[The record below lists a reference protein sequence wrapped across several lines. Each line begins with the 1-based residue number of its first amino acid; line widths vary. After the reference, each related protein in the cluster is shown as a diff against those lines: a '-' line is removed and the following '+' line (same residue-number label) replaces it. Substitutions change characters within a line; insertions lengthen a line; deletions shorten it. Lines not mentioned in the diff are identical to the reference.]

1 MATSAKLSE
10 QSFPLQ
16 LAPELLEGALY
27 AVTLVELNVCH
38 DVLRED
44 EAPAMREPSRGEAWW
59 REEAATN
66 RKGADVNAS
75 PCLITLRTDHV
86 ALRMCDGT

>member
-38 DVLRED
+38 GVLRED

-59 REEAATN
+59 REGAATIE
-66 RKGADVNAS
+66 KGLTSTPAPA
-75 PCLITLRTDHV
+75 
-86 ALRMCDGT
+86 